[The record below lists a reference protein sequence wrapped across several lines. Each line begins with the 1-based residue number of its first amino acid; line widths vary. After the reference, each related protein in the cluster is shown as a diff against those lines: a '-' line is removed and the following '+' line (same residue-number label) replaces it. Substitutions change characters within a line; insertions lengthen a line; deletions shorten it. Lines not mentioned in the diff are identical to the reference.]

1 MAVGLHLSP
10 ILLNIRFRSN
20 SQIELTIM
28 GNTQVAIHQFIYKKV
43 QHLVSIV
50 HVLGGKKFLRQS
62 INLNS
67 SPFHTAFIFRPWKV
81 IV

>member
-1 MAVGLHLSP
+1 
-10 ILLNIRFRSN
+10 
-20 SQIELTIM
+20 M
-28 GNTQVAIHQFIYKKV
+28 GNTQVAIHQIIYKKV